1 MKLWLLRHIAGRPEW
16 EPWYD
21 KAFGHVVRAETEQQ
35 ARELAAEAAGAE
47 APWDWDAIAPLA
59 FMSVHGHP
67 RGKKRKQNPWLDA
80 AASTCVELTTGG
92 AAEVVMTDLHSA

>member
-21 KAFGHVVRAETEQQ
+21 RAFGHVVRAETEQQ

-47 APWDWDAIAPLA
+47 APWDWDRDPL
-59 FMSVHGHP
+59 
-67 RGKKRKQNPWLDA
+67 GKKRKHNPWLDA

>member
-35 ARELAAEAAGAE
+35 AREMAADAAGDEAE
-47 APWDWDAIAPLA
+47 RNWEADPLGRTH
-59 FMSVHGHP
+59 V
-67 RGKKRKQNPWLDA
+67 RNPWLDA
-80 AASTCVELTTGG
+80 TASTCVELTTNG
-92 AAEVVMTDLHSA
+92 AVEVVMTDLHSA